1 MCGKGSLVNEV
12 GERVFV
18 RVQVQAVQVQTRAT
32 QPIRFSKMFF
42 FLDDF
47 GRLDKPE

>member
-1 MCGKGSLVNEV
+1 VYSSDSRE
-12 GERVFV
+12 
-18 RVQVQAVQVQTRAT
+18 VQVQAVQVQTRGT